1 MKKIKPG
8 NFVVGEHYSTGER
21 LTGYYS
27 RESDSNR
34 TRLALEHGRHWVM
47 TKHGATMLIK
57 LKHGDRQEEL
67 DGLIAI
73 AKEAYANGKAQLEQL
88 KYQLRS
94 AKENVA
100 DQRAEIKRRQEELN
114 TLRLSR
120 IK

>member
-27 RESDSNR
+27 RESVTLS
-34 TRLALEHGRHWVM
+34 HWVM